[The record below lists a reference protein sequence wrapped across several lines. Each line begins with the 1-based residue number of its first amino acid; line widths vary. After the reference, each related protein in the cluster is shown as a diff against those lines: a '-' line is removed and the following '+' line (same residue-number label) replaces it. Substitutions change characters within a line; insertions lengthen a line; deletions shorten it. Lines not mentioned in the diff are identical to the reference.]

1 MLKRFFQTPSLI
13 GPFITRV
20 GLGIVILPHGF
31 QKLLGLFGGFGWSAT
46 IGFFSRALHVPIPVS
61 VLVILGESLGSV
73 AMILG
78 FMTRFVAAS
87 YIMIMLGAIM
97 LVHLPN
103 GFFMNWF
110 GKQAGEGYEYHIL
123 VITMSLALLFAG
135 GGKWSV
141 DGLIAERM
149 GARR

>member
-1 MLKRFFQTPSLI
+1 MLKRFFHTSSLL
-13 GPFITRV
+13 GPFITRI
-20 GLGIVILPHGF
+20 GLGAVILPHGF
-31 QKLLGLFGGFGWSAT
+31 QKLLGLFGGFGWRAT
-46 IGFFSRALHVPIPVS
+46 IGFFSSALHIPVPVT
-61 VLVILGESLGSV
+61 VLVILGESLGSL

-87 YIMIMLGAIM
+87 YILIMLGAIT

-123 VITMSLALLFAG
+123 VITMSLALLVAG
-135 GGKWSV
+135 GGKWSI
-141 DGLIAERM
+141 DGLIA
-149 GARR
+149 ARLGSRK